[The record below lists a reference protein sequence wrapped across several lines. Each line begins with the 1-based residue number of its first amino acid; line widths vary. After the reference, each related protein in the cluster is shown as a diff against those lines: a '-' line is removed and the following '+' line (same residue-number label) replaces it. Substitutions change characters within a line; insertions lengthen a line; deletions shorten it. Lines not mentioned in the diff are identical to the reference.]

1 MSIAYQLK
9 RSNKRKTLSIKISDG
24 QVIVYSPLK
33 LSKTL
38 IDRCVLQ
45 KQDWILTHL
54 DKQKGS
60 RAATIL
66 LHSSVDILQHTYHLQ
81 FITNQ
86 RESKVIAN
94 ENALTIMTSLRVK
107 KTQDKQLSLVTQY
120 YSTKLSEY
128 CKEKAREYAK
138 RIGKKPNNI
147 SVKLFKRRWGTCDN
161 KGNLQFNTQLVTAPL
176 WVIDYVVAHEVAHL
190 VELNHSY
197 KFWRI
202 VKELYQDI
210 NKAEKWLKVNGIKL
224 DIFKKD

>member
-1 MSIAYQLK
+1 
-9 RSNKRKTLSIKISDG
+9 
-24 QVIVYSPLK
+24 
-33 LSKTL
+33 
-38 IDRCVLQ
+38 
-45 KQDWILTHL
+45 
-54 DKQKGS
+54 
-60 RAATIL
+60 
-66 LHSSVDILQHTYHLQ
+66 
-81 FITNQ
+81 
-86 RESKVIAN
+86 
-94 ENALTIMTSLRVK
+94 MTSLRVK

-120 YSTKLSEY
+120 CSTKLSEY

-161 KGNLQFNTQLVTAPL
+161 KANLQFNTQLVTAPL

-202 VKELYQDI
+202 VKQLYQDI

>member
-94 ENALTIMTSLRVK
+94 ENALTIMILMRS
-107 KTQDKQLSLVTQY
+107 
-120 YSTKLSEY
+120 
-128 CKEKAREYAK
+128 
-138 RIGKKPNNI
+138 
-147 SVKLFKRRWGTCDN
+147 
-161 KGNLQFNTQLVTAPL
+161 
-176 WVIDYVVAHEVAHL
+176 
-190 VELNHSY
+190 
-197 KFWRI
+197 
-202 VKELYQDI
+202 
-210 NKAEKWLKVNGIKL
+210 
-224 DIFKKD
+224 

>member
-45 KQDWILTHL
+45 KQDWILSNL
-54 DKQKGS
+54 DKQKEN
-60 RAATIL
+60 RATTIL
-66 LHSSVDILQHTYHLQ
+66 LHRSVDILQHTYHLQ

-107 KTQDKQLSLVTQY
+107 KTQDKQLSLVSQY
-120 YSTKLSEY
+120 CSTKLSEY

-202 VKELYQDI
+202 VKQLYQDI

>member
-45 KQDWILTHL
+45 KQDWILSHL
-54 DKQKGS
+54 DKQKES

-66 LHSSVDILQHTYHLQ
+66 LQSSVDILQHTYHLQ

-120 YSTKLSEY
+120 CSTKLSEY

-190 VELNHSY
+190 IELNHSY

>member
-45 KQDWILTHL
+45 KQDWILSHL
-54 DKQKGS
+54 DKQKES

-107 KTQDKQLSLVTQY
+107 KTQDKQLSLVMQY
-120 YSTKLSEY
+120 CSTKLSEY